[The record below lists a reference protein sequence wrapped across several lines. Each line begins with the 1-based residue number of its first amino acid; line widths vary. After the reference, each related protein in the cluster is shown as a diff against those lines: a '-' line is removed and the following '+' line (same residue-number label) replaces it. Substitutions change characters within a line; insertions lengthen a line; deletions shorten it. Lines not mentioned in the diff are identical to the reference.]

1 MIQIYQKQYLR
12 KHLIRIKPMANTILL
27 RPNPGNSFKMVLLQ
41 IGQVSE
47 DPPVVTKGI
56 TRSMGNTRGVGGGG
70 GGGGDHL
77 LDAPTCIY
85 DDGLAPTMNL
95 ALTWAELQ
103 WFLKTQAGC
112 KLPFRLEIDE
122 LVKFPERSFTQIID
136 LQNPEAK
143 FDKTKMFR
151 HTLNLTPQF
160 VGEELTLNSEMGN
173 PNDFTYPAL
182 AREVKANAKP
192 KITFMLLT
200 AAKFNELLDSGE
212 LNNVMKAQAEFN
224 DGSFTWHL
232 DDTDEYWLCS
242 EKTNFELNTECCWY
256 DQPTFVFEGAVEG
269 GVLQGPIT
277 PGEKPVV
284 RVHRKTVVAAGGQS
298 TTWKY
303 CMKADSRHAL
313 PLVKINGKQL
323 TQVWAHEFTM
333 CFGPQ
338 EVEEVRKVYNLEETC
353 PICMDSY
360 RQFSVLACGHA
371 VCATCKDNVVQMR
384 NNVTC
389 PFCRDEGSASDIVT
403 VDLTGD

>member
-1 MIQIYQKQYLR
+1 MVNTIQI
-12 KHLIRIKPMANTILL
+12 
-27 RPNPGNSFKMVLLQ
+27 RPNRENAFKMVLLQ

-47 DPPVVTKGI
+47 DTDVRTKGI

-85 DDGLAPTMNL
+85 HNGLAPTMNL

-103 WFLKTQAGC
+103 WFLKTQDGC
-112 KLPFRLEIDE
+112 RLPFSLETDE
-122 LVKFPERSFTQIID
+122 LDKFPERCFTQIID
-136 LQNPEAK
+136 LQNPEAM

-151 HTLNLTPQF
+151 HTLNLTQEF

-173 PNDFTYPAL
+173 PNDFTYPDL
-182 AREVKANAKP
+182 AREVKDNAKP
-192 KITFMLLT
+192 KISFMLLT

-212 LNNVMKAQAEFN
+212 LNNVMKAQAAFN

-232 DDTDEYWLCS
+232 DDTDEYWLS
-242 EKTNFELNTECCWY
+242 QKDNLDLKTRCCWD
-256 DQPTFVFEGAVEG
+256 DQPTFVFEGAVVG

-313 PLVKINGKQL
+313 PLVKIHGKPL

-333 CFGPQ
+333 CFGPRQ
-338 EVEEVRKVYNLEETC
+338 VEEVRKVYNLEETC

-371 VCATCKDNVVQMR
+371 VCATCKDKVVGKR

-389 PFCRDEGSASDIVT
+389 PFCRDEGSASDMVT
-403 VDLTGD
+403 VDYVDLTGN